1 MRFLCCLLLGSVL
14 LSGCGDPKEAVAPN
28 TKSSETVTLDEQPK
42 TANETQAAAAPIK
55 TSGLPVPVD
64 EDAVAAI
71 EKLGG
76 KVQIDSLFGVDYV
89 AKVDLS
95 QANATDATFLH
106 LNGLTNMRDLRLGGT
121 MTDSGLEHLKGLT
134 SLTVLTLR
142 STKVTDRGLVHLKG
156 LKSLITLFL
165 HDTEVTDAG
174 LVHLDELTS
183 LQMLDISGTKVTGTG
198 LVQLKTLT
206 NLYTLLLGPKVS
218 DAGLVHLKLLTSLK
232 MLSLHRNNKVT
243 DAGLVHLKDLTS
255 LQSLYLQGTSVTTA
269 GVKDL
274 QSALPKCRIF
284 K

>member
-1 MRFLCCLLLGSVL
+1 MILKQVRVLREIGDAMRVLCCLLLGWSVL
-14 LSGCGDPKEAVAPN
+14 LSGCGKSKKNAVA
-28 TKSSETVTLDEQPK
+28 Q
-42 TANETQAAAAPIK
+42 IK
-55 TSGLPVPVD
+55 TSSAPAKVD

-71 EKLGG
+71 KKLGG
-76 KVQIDSLFGVDYV
+76 KVEIEKNFLHDVEYV

-95 QANATDATFLH
+95 QANATDAVWVH
-106 LNGLTNMRDLRLGGT
+106 LKGLTSLRDLRLGGT
-121 MTDSGLEHLKGLT
+121 ITDAGLVHLRGLT

-243 DAGLVHLKDLTS
+243 DAGLVHLKDRTS

-269 GVKDL
+269 GVSDL
-274 QSALPKCRIF
+274 QSALPKCRIH